1 MWQARAARRC
11 RYLRPTSAD
20 FTSASLSV
28 ILQVN
33 HATPKITWAKPAAIT
48 YGTAL
53 SGTQLNATASVPGT
67 LVYSP
72 AAGTILDAGTQ
83 TLSVTFTPTDAVD
96 YTAATA
102 SVTLSVSKAT
112 PVVTWPTPAAIV
124 YGTPLSSTQLDATAS
139 VPGTFVYSP
148 AAGKVEPAGSDKL
161 SVTFTAT
168 NTVDYATITASVT
181 LQVGVGTPTINWA
194 TPTAITY
201 GTALSTT
208 QLNATA
214 TNNGATVAGTF
225 VYTPAKGTV
234 LGAGGQRLSVT
245 FTPTDTADYVSATAS
260 VTLQVNLA
268 TPKITWS
275 KPAAII
281 YGTALS
287 STQLDATASAPGTL
301 VYSPSVGMVL
311 AGGTQTLSVAFSPTD
326 AVDYTTAT
334 DSVSITVTRTT
345 STTTITANTPDPLT
359 VGQPVSIS
367 FSVSGSN
374 GVPTGTVT
382 VTASTGQSCSS
393 SLSGGTGSCALIF
406 AATGSPKLTAAYSG
420 DNNFTAS
427 TSAKVTQTV
436 Q

>member
-1 MWQARAARRC
+1 M
-11 RYLRPTSAD
+11 
-20 FTSASLSV
+20 
-28 ILQVN
+28 
-33 HATPKITWAKPAAIT
+33 
-48 YGTAL
+48 
-53 SGTQLNATASVPGT
+53 
-67 LVYSP
+67 
-72 AAGTILDAGTQ
+72 
-83 TLSVTFTPTDAVD
+83 
-96 YTAATA
+96 
-102 SVTLSVSKAT
+102 
-112 PVVTWPTPAAIV
+112 
-124 YGTPLSSTQLDATAS
+124 
-139 VPGTFVYSP
+139 
-148 AAGKVEPAGSDKL
+148 
-161 SVTFTAT
+161 
-168 NTVDYATITASVT
+168 DYATVTASVT

-208 QLNATA
+208 QLNATP

-234 LGAGGQRLSVT
+234 LGAEAQRLSVT

-281 YGTALS
+281 SGTALS

-345 STTTITANTPDPLT
+345 STTTITANTPDPST
-359 VGQPVSIS
+359 VGQPSR
-367 FSVSGSN
+367 SVS
-374 GVPTGTVT
+374 
-382 VTASTGQSCSS
+382 A
-393 SLSGGTGSCALIF
+393 
-406 AATGSPKLTAAYSG
+406 
-420 DNNFTAS
+420 
-427 TSAKVTQTV
+427 
-436 Q
+436 